1 MLGAFIQEAEHIY
14 IACGATDFRKQ
25 INGLAA
31 LVQMKYRLDPYSE
44 SCVFIFCNRKHNAIK
59 VLRFDENGFV
69 LATKKLINKMKFQWP
84 GKTDEIKDITFQQ
97 VRWLLEGLEIEQKKA
112 LKSIKRKENN
122 TCF

>member
-25 INGLAA
+25 INGL
-31 LVQMKYRLDPYSE
+31 LNSYSE

-84 GKTDEIKDITFQQ
+84 GNTDEIKDVSFQQ
-97 VRWLLEGLEIEQKKA
+97 VRLLLEGLEIEQKRA
-112 LKSIKRKENN
+112 LKSIKRTENN
-122 TCF
+122 SCF